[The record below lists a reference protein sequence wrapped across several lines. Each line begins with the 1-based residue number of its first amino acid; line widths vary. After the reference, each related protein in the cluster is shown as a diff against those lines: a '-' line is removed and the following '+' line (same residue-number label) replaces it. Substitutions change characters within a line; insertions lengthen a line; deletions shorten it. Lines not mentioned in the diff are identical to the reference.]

1 MHSSKDASNNRAGR
15 EIDGEACI
23 WIAWN
28 DRQNINLWGK
38 KEKCLL
44 KLEAAL
50 QSAHHGDLAP
60 AVKQLEAME
69 KINARLAE
77 LNTEQEWTP
86 VYVFATYEL
95 GEHFE
100 KAVEIGTVEVGGLE
114 CKLLPAD
121 EPESIKWGHLE
132 FNRKQRRN
140 RWFIILAGTTL
151 ALAIGATIITV
162 AGQLAG
168 GVKYVDFCADAVGPA
183 AKSQVIPPVH
193 CSSTPQAL
201 TAHRLAVRARVP
213 RRDQQ
218 QRGVQQGHV
227 PGGGRRDRQGV
238 SAHRQQR
245 HARGA

>member
-1 MHSSKDASNNRAGR
+1 
-15 EIDGEACI
+15 
-23 WIAWN
+23 
-28 DRQNINLWGK
+28 
-38 KEKCLL
+38 
-44 KLEAAL
+44 
-50 QSAHHGDLAP
+50 
-60 AVKQLEAME
+60 ME

-140 RWFIILAGTTL
+140 RWFIILAGTAL

-183 AKSQVIPPVH
+183 AKSQVIPPAYS
-193 CSSTPQAL
+193 SSTPSPNHASTGSTRTCAPARP
-201 TAHRLAVRARVP
+201 TAARSTTRP
-213 RRDQQ
+213 CSWRWT
-218 QRGVQQGHV
+218 
-227 PGGGRRDRQGV
+227 
-238 SAHRQQR
+238 A
-245 HARGA
+245 